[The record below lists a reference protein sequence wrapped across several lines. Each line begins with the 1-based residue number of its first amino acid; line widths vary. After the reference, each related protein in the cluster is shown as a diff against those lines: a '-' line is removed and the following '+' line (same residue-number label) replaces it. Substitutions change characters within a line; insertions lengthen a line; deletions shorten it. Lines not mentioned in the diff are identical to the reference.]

1 MGAPEPHG
9 VPWYTRPMII
19 TNRADLATTPLR
31 DDALAIL
38 EAGYAAIDTEA
49 VIQNVV
55 AYDGHTLRV
64 GDRVYALD
72 EYERVFLIGI
82 GKCAADAGAVLER
95 MLGERITDGVIVD
108 VRGAML
114 SRVRSFKGT
123 HPMPSTENV
132 AAAREVV
139 ALLEQATERDLI
151 LTVISG
157 GGSALLCLPHD
168 MTCTALERI
177 TKALMKSGAT
187 IQELNTVRKHLSD
200 IQGGQFAKLAHPAR
214 VVALIF
220 SDVPGDDL
228 SVIASGPTVRDETS
242 KEDAERILANYGVQT
257 FCELPDC
264 KVVETPKEETWFE
277 HVDNILVLTNRTAL
291 TAMAREAEARG
302 YAAKIVTTQLVGE
315 ANDVGADLARA
326 ATAGKTVKLYG
337 GETTVTV
344 HGNGTGGRNQEV
356 VLGGLSEL
364 PQSTVL
370 VAAASDGW
378 DNSEAAGAI
387 GDHELYMQAKVLG
400 LDPSLSLNENNSFE
414 FFSRVGGHIITG
426 RRGTNVSDLYFTIRD

>member
-1 MGAPEPHG
+1 
-9 VPWYTRPMII
+9 MII
-19 TNRADLATTPLR
+19 TNRSELATTPLH
-31 DDALAIL
+31 DDALTIL

-49 VIQNVV
+49 VIRNTV

-64 GDRVYALD
+64 GERVYQLD
-72 EYERVFLIGI
+72 DYERVFLIGI
-82 GKCAADAGAVLER
+82 GKCAADAGMVLEQ
-95 MLGERITDGVIVD
+95 MLGERITDGVVVD
-108 VRGAML
+108 VRGATL
-114 SRVRSFKGT
+114 SRIRSFKGS
-123 HPMPSTENV
+123 HPLPSTENV

-139 ALLEQATERDLI
+139 ALLKQATEHDLI

-168 MTCTALERI
+168 MTCAALERI
-177 TKALMKSGAT
+177 THELMKQGAT

-214 VVALIF
+214 VVALVF

-228 SVIASGPTVRDETS
+228 SVIASGPTVRDETT

-264 KVVETPKEETWFE
+264 KVVETPKEETWFDR
-277 HVDNILVLTNRTAL
+277 VDNILVLTNMTAL
-291 TAMAREAEARG
+291 SAMAKEAEVRGYVAEIVSREITGEAREVGAQLAREATVSKTARF
-302 YAAKIVTTQLVGE
+302 
-315 ANDVGADLARA
+315 
-326 ATAGKTVKLYG
+326 YG

-344 HGNGTGGRNQEV
+344 HGNGKGGRNQEV
-356 VLGGLSEL
+356 VLGGLAL
-364 PQSTVL
+364 LQQSTVL

-387 GDHELYMQAKVLG
+387 GDHELFERAKVLG

-414 FFSRVGGHIITG
+414 FFSHTGGHIITG
-426 RRGTNVSDLYFTIRD
+426 RRGTNVSDLYFTLRN